1 MLIRNPSYIFVYE
14 IIRIYHMKKKKKFP
28 RPTEA
33 ELEILQ
39 VLWEHGPSTVRF
51 VNEKLN
57 RKKRVGYTTT
67 LKIMQI
73 MTEKNLV
80 LRDEA
85 SRSHV
90 YSVLVDKEETQ
101 NLLLEKFLTTAFGGS
116 AMKLVMQAL
125 GNHKTS
131 KDELE
136 QIKKLINTLEGG
148 EKYELHS

>member
-1 MLIRNPSYIFVYE
+1 
-14 IIRIYHMKKKKKFP
+14 
-28 RPTEA
+28 
-33 ELEILQ
+33 LEILQ
-39 VLWEHGPSTVRF
+39 VLWEYGPSTVRF

>member
-1 MLIRNPSYIFVYE
+1 MV
-14 IIRIYHMKKKKKFP
+14 KKKKFP
-28 RPTEA
+28 SPTEA

-39 VLWEHGPSTVRF
+39 VLWEYGPSTVRF

-73 MTEKNLV
+73 MTDKNLV
-80 LRDEA
+80 RRDEA

-90 YSVLVDKEETQ
+90 YSVLADREETQ
-101 NLLLEKFLTTAFGGS
+101 NLLLDRFLATAFGGS

-136 QIKKLINTLEGG
+136 QIKKMINTLEGG
-148 EKYELHS
+148 DKDEYRS